1 MTARLVRAVR
11 IIRCRRGLASKILLP
26 ALALSLGV
34 GTLLF
39 FFFSAKFARQAEEDL
54 RNRLETFLT
63 TQAAELEGP
72 VWEFDQ
78 AAIDRLFRSYALT
91 PDLRTARL
99 VDARGRVLARV
110 RLAAQ
115 AEERVIADGRGLS
128 RQAGGQTYDLG
139 RLEVAFSDIR
149 LRQALAAG
157 RAVEL
162 PAVVG
167 LAAIFVGVLALTV
180 HWSVGKPLRRLRE
193 SLERNA
199 AAGPRLPLS
208 WDSADELGQ
217 VVAAYNAMLAE
228 VNQHTGSLER
238 ANAGLRAENAQRRRA
253 EKRLALYKA
262 MVEATDAAM
271 AIADRGLRIRETNAA
286 CLRITGF
293 AAEELA
299 GRQVWDTFL
308 AGQKPDR
315 IAAIGR
321 SLENRAAWSGECRGV
336 VREGRRVPY
345 RVTINALALDDDA
358 PSHHVLVFAD
368 ISEQKA
374 TQKLLKS
381 LAYTDSL
388 TGLPN
393 RALFMDR
400 LEREIRIES
409 RRGRG
414 FALLFIDLDNFKWI
428 NDALSHAVGD
438 QVLGVMA
445 GRMQECLRAE
455 DTLAR
460 MGGDEFTVIL
470 RETARPAD
478 IARVVETLLG
488 RLSEPMSI
496 DGQRLEVGGS
506 VGVALY
512 PADGLDSETL
522 MKNADTAMYAAKADG
537 GGQSRFFKP
546 SIAEAAKARMELRA
560 RLRQAVAESEFV
572 LHYQPIVDM
581 VGGGAVHYEALV
593 RWNSPEGLVYPNDFI
608 AFAATEGL
616 VGAIGRQV
624 LDMAFAPLRDWGG
637 GDEEATLAV
646 NISRKQFVEEGFV
659 ADLVRRA
666 QRHGVAPTRLVL
678 ELTASLIIS
687 DPAAVRAVMVRL
699 IDHGFRIA
707 VDDFGVGYS
716 SLSVLL
722 EYPVHIV
729 KLDKSLVA
737 SLGHDPRAQAMVSG
751 FISLF
756 QNLGLEVVAEGVEH
770 PAQHAFL
777 LGAGCDMAQGWLYG
791 KPLPAPFAAADARSL
806 GRRLCA
812 LRRRDKNL
820 PPTQ

>member
-1 MTARLVRAVR
+1 MGRLVRAAREVR
-11 IIRCRRGLASKILLP
+11 FRRGLASTILLP
-26 ALALSLGV
+26 AMVLSLGV

-39 FFFSAKFARQAEEDL
+39 FFFSAKFAHQAEEDL

-91 PDLRTARL
+91 PDLLTARL
-99 VDARGRVLARV
+99 VDARGHVLARV
-110 RLAAQ
+110 GEPAPAG
-115 AEERVIADGRGLS
+115 ERVFADSRQLS

-139 RLEVAFSDIR
+139 RLEVVFSDLR

-162 PAVVG
+162 PVAVG
-167 LAAIFVGVLALTV
+167 LTAIFVGVLALTV
-180 HWSVGKPLRRLRE
+180 HWSVGRPLRRLRE

-199 AAGPRLPLS
+199 AVGPRQPLS
-208 WDSADELGQ
+208 WNSADELGQ

-228 VNQHTGSLER
+228 VNQHTGNLER
-238 ANAGLRAENAQRRRA
+238 ANAGLRVENAQRRRA

-271 AIADRGLRIRETNAA
+271 AIADRDLRLRETNAA

-299 GRQVWDTFL
+299 GRQIWDTFL
-308 AGQKPDR
+308 AGQEPDQ

-321 SLENRAAWSGECRGV
+321 SLETRSAWSGECRGV
-336 VREGRRVPY
+336 VREGRRVPF

-358 PSHHVLVFAD
+358 PSHHVIVFAD

-374 TQKLLKS
+374 TQKLLKA

-400 LEREIRIES
+400 LEREICIES
-409 RRGRG
+409 RHARG

-428 NDALSHAVGD
+428 NDSLSHAVGD

-445 GRMQECLRAE
+445 GRMRECLRAE

-470 RETARPAD
+470 REAARPPA
-478 IARVVETLLG
+478 IVRVVEKLLG
-488 RLSEPMSI
+488 RLAEPLLI

-512 PADGLDSETL
+512 PGDGLDSETL
-522 MKNADTAMYAAKADG
+522 MKNADTAMYAAKAAG

-546 SIAEAAKARMELRA
+546 SIAEAAKARMDLRA
-560 RLRQAVAESEFV
+560 RLRQAVAGSEFV

-581 VGGGAVHYEALV
+581 VGGGAIHYEALV
-593 RWNSPEGLVYPNDFI
+593 RWNRPEGLVYPNDFI
-608 AFAATEGL
+608 PFAESEGL
-616 VGAIGRQV
+616 VGALGRQV
-624 LDMAFAPLRDWGG
+624 LDMAFAQMRAWEQDG
-637 GDEEATLAV
+637 EEATLAV
-646 NISRKQFVEEGFV
+646 NISRTQFLEGDFV
-659 ADLVRRA
+659 VDLVKRA
-666 QRHGVAPTRLVL
+666 QRHGVAPTRMVL
-678 ELTASLIIS
+678 ELTESLIIS

-737 SLGHDPRAQAMVSG
+737 SLGRDLRAQAMVSG

-756 QNLGLEVVAEGVEH
+756 QGIGLEVVAEGVEQ
-770 PAQHAFL
+770 PAQHEFL

-791 KPLPAPFAAADARSL
+791 KPLPAPFAVAAARSL
-806 GRRLCA
+806 EQRLFA
-812 LRRRDKNL
+812 LRLGDKNPL
-820 PPTQ
+820 PTQ